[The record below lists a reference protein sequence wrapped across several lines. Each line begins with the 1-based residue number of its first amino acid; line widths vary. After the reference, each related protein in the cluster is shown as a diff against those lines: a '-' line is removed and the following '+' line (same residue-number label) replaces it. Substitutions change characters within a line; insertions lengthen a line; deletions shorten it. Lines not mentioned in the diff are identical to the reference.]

1 MTEKLPGRGVGDGPL
16 GDGPID
22 SGPLGSGPPVGDGPL
37 GSGSPIGRG
46 AEFLGEPGQQSGFTT
61 GAVTPGGDGG
71 PPEPVPT
78 GEFAVAARS
87 QWQLV
92 ARRFRQH
99 KLAVVSLV
107 VLVLVVLFAFV
118 GPLVWRYGPNDF
130 TEDFSVPPSLKH
142 PFGTD
147 SNGADHMAQVMAGTQ
162 LSLKIA
168 FTVSV
173 TATAFGAVYG
183 AVSGFYR
190 GITDTLMMR
199 LVDLILTIPALAI
212 GALLGKRFGNNWVLL
227 AAVLAALL
235 WTGAA
240 RVVRGQVL
248 SVREKEFVE
257 AARALGA
264 TDRRIIFRHI
274 IPNVAGPI
282 IVLFTLMV
290 AGAVLIETALSYL
303 GFGVQ
308 FPDISLGSLITS
320 GETAASGGRD
330 WLFYFPGLFIILI
343 ALTVNFIGDGLR
355 DALDPTQTKV
365 RA

>member
-1 MTEKLPGRGVGDGPL
+1 M
-16 GDGPID
+16 ID
-22 SGPLGSGPPVGDGPL
+22 
-37 GSGSPIGRG
+37 
-46 AEFLGEPGQQSGFTT
+46 
-61 GAVTPGGDGG
+61 AVTPGGEDVLGSR
-71 PPEPVPT
+71 EPADR
-78 GEFAVAARS
+78 EFGVEARS

-92 ARRFRQH
+92 LRRFLQH
-99 KLAVVSLV
+99 KLAVASVV
-107 VLVLVVLFAFV
+107 VLLLVVLFAFV
-118 GPLVWRYGPNDF
+118 GAAVWHYSPTQF
-130 TEDFSVPPSLKH
+130 TDDFSAAPSLKH

-168 FTVSV
+168 FSVSI
-173 TATAFGAVYG
+173 TATVFGSIYG
-183 AVSGFYR
+183 AVSGYYR
-190 GITDTLMMR
+190 GLADTLMMR
-199 LVDLILTIPALAI
+199 LVDLVLTIPALAV
-212 GALLGKRFGNNWVLL
+212 GALLGKKFGNNWVLL
-227 AAVLAALL
+227 AMVLAGLL
-235 WTGAA
+235 WTGSA

-264 TDRRIIFRHI
+264 SDKRIIFRHI

-282 IVLFTLMV
+282 IVLFTLLV
-290 AGAVLIETALSYL
+290 ATAVLTETALSFL

-308 FPDISLGSLITS
+308 FPDISLGSLITA
-320 GETAASGGRD
+320 GETAATGGRG

-355 DALDPTQTKV
+355 DALDPTQTKA

>member
-1 MTEKLPGRGVGDGPL
+1 MTENPPPRDANDEPGEADRGPTPG
-16 GDGPID
+16 
-22 SGPLGSGPPVGDGPL
+22 
-37 GSGSPIGRG
+37 GRD
-46 AEFLGEPGQQSGFTT
+46 AEFLGEQGQQPGLMIDAVTT
-61 GAVTPGGDGG
+61 GGEDIVEAR
-71 PPEPVPT
+71 EPT
-78 GEFAVAARS
+78 DSEFGVQARN

-92 ARRFRQH
+92 LRRFRQH
-99 KLAVVSLV
+99 KLAVASV
-107 VLVLVVLFAFV
+107 VVLFLVFLFAFL
-118 GPLVWRYGPNDF
+118 GPVVWHYGPNDF
-130 TEDFSVPPSLKH
+130 TDDFSVAPSLKH

-168 FTVSV
+168 FVVAIGASV
-173 TATAFGAVYG
+173 FGSIYG
-183 AVSGFYR
+183 AVSGYYR
-190 GITDTLMMR
+190 GITDSLMMR
-199 LVDLILTIPALAI
+199 LVDLFLTIPALAV
-212 GALLGKRFGNNWVLL
+212 GALLGKKFGNNWELL
-227 AAVLAALL
+227 ALVLAGLL
-235 WTGAA
+235 WTGSA

-248 SVREKEFVE
+248 SVREKEYIE

-274 IPNVAGPI
+274 LPNVAGPI
-282 IVLFTLMV
+282 IVLFTLLV
-290 AGAVLIETALSYL
+290 AAAVLTETALSYL

-308 FPDISLGSLITS
+308 FPDISLGSLITA
-320 GETAASGGRD
+320 GETAATGGRG

>member
-1 MTEKLPGRGVGDGPL
+1 MAENPPPRDVNDEPVPNGR
-16 GDGPID
+16 
-22 SGPLGSGPPVGDGPL
+22 PPVDL
-37 GSGSPIGRG
+37 N
-46 AEFLGEPGQQSGFTT
+46 AEFLGEQGQQPGLTIA
-61 GAVTPGGDGG
+61 AVTPGGEDVLAGG
-71 PPEPVPT
+71 RPEGPDRVDH
-78 GEFAVAARS
+78 EFTVQARS
-87 QWQLV
+87 QWRQVL
-92 ARRFRQH
+92 RRFRQH
-99 KLAVVSLV
+99 KLAVISLI
-107 VLVLVVLFAFV
+107 VLLLVVLFAFV
-118 GPLVWRYGPNDF
+118 GAALWHYSPNKF
-130 TEDFSVPPSLKH
+130 TDDFSAAPSAKH

-168 FTVSV
+168 FFVSIV
-173 TATAFGAVYG
+173 GTLFGSVYG
-183 AVSGFYR
+183 AVSGYYR
-190 GITDTLMMR
+190 GVTDTLMMR
-199 LVDLILTIPALAI
+199 LVDLVLTIPALAV
-212 GALLGKRFGNNWVLL
+212 GALLGKRFGNNWLLL
-227 AAVLAALL
+227 AMVLAGLL
-235 WTGAA
+235 WTGSA

-264 TDRRIIFRHI
+264 SDKRIIFRHI

-282 IVLFTLMV
+282 IVLFTLLV
-290 AGAVLIETALSYL
+290 ATAVLTETALSYL

-320 GETAASGGRD
+320 GETAASGGRG

-355 DALDPTQTKV
+355 DALDPTQTKA

>member
-1 MTEKLPGRGVGDGPL
+1 MTENPPPRDVNDESGRPDLGPTPG
-16 GDGPID
+16 
-22 SGPLGSGPPVGDGPL
+22 
-37 GSGSPIGRG
+37 GRN
-46 AEFLGEPGQQSGFTT
+46 AEFLGEQGQQPGLMID
-61 GAVTPGGDGG
+61 AVTPGGEDILESR
-71 PPEPVPT
+71 EPT
-78 GEFAVAARS
+78 DREFGVKARS

-92 ARRFRQH
+92 LRRFLQH
-99 KLAVVSLV
+99 KLAVASVI
-107 VLVLVVLFAFV
+107 VLLLVVLFAFV
-118 GPLVWRYGPNDF
+118 GAAVWHYSPTQF
-130 TEDFSVPPSLKH
+130 TDDFSVAPSAKH

-168 FTVSV
+168 FTVAILASV
-173 TATAFGAVYG
+173 FGSIYG
-183 AVSGFYR
+183 AVSGYYR

-199 LVDLILTIPALAI
+199 LVDLFLTIPALAV
-212 GALLGKRFGNNWVLL
+212 GALLGKKFGSNWALL
-227 AAVLAALL
+227 ALVLAALL
-235 WTGAA
+235 WTGSA

-274 IPNVAGPI
+274 LPNVAGPI
-282 IVLFTLMV
+282 IVLFTLLV
-290 AGAVLIETALSYL
+290 ATAVLTETALSYL

-308 FPDISLGSLITS
+308 FPDISLGSLITA
-320 GETAASGGRD
+320 GETAATGGRG

>member
-1 MTEKLPGRGVGDGPL
+1 MADNIPPRDVNDEPVEPDLPGTPG
-16 GDGPID
+16 
-22 SGPLGSGPPVGDGPL
+22 
-37 GSGSPIGRG
+37 GRG
-46 AEFLGEPGQQSGFTT
+46 AEFLGEQGQQPGLMID
-61 GAVTPGGDGG
+61 AVTPGGEDILQSG
-71 PPEPVPT
+71 PEPT
-78 GEFAVAARS
+78 DNEFTVAARN

-92 ARRFRQH
+92 LRRFRQH
-99 KLAVVSLV
+99 KLAVASLF
-107 VLVLVVLFAFV
+107 VLILVILFAFI
-118 GPLVWRYGPNDF
+118 GPVVWKYGPNDF
-130 TEDFSVPPSLKH
+130 TNDFSVAPSFSH

-168 FTVSV
+168 FTVAIAGTV
-173 TATAFGAVYG
+173 FGSIYG

-190 GITDTLMMR
+190 GVTDTLMMR
-199 LVDLILTIPALAI
+199 LVDLVLTIPALAV
-212 GALLGKRFGNNWVLL
+212 GALLGKKFGNNWALL
-227 AAVLAALL
+227 AVVLAGLL
-235 WTGAA
+235 WTGSA

-248 SVREKEFVE
+248 SVREKEYIE

-282 IVLFTLMV
+282 IVLFTLLV
-290 AGAVLIETALSYL
+290 AAAVLTETALSYL

-320 GETAASGGRD
+320 GETAATGGRG

-355 DALDPTQTKV
+355 DALDPTQTKA

>member
-1 MTEKLPGRGVGDGPL
+1 MAENLPPRDVNDEPVGNGR
-16 GDGPID
+16 
-22 SGPLGSGPPVGDGPL
+22 PPVD
-37 GSGSPIGRG
+37 RD
-46 AEFLGEPGQQSGFTT
+46 AEFLGEQGQQPGLAID
-61 GAVTPGGDGG
+61 AVTPGGEDVVGR
-71 PPEPVPT
+71 PEPDR
-78 GEFAVAARS
+78 EFTVAARS

-92 ARRFRQH
+92 LRRFRQH
-99 KLAVVSLV
+99 KLAVASLV
-107 VLVLVVLFAFV
+107 VLLLVVLFAFV
-118 GPLVWRYGPNDF
+118 GAAVWHYEPNKF
-130 TEDFSVPPSLKH
+130 TDDFSAAPSLKH

-168 FTVSV
+168 FFVAIV
-173 TATAFGAVYG
+173 GTAFGSIYG

-190 GITDTLMMR
+190 GLADTLMMR
-199 LVDLILTIPALAI
+199 LVDLVLTIPALAV
-212 GALLGKRFGNNWVLL
+212 GALLGKRFGNNWLLL
-227 AAVLAALL
+227 AVVLAGLL
-235 WTGAA
+235 WTGSA

-264 TDRRIIFRHI
+264 SDRRIIFRHI
-274 IPNVAGPI
+274 LPNVAGPI
-282 IVLFTLMV
+282 IVLFTLLV
-290 AGAVLIETALSYL
+290 AAAVLTETALSYL

-308 FPDISLGSLITS
+308 FPDISLGSLITA
-320 GETAASGGRD
+320 GETAASGGRS

-355 DALDPTQTKV
+355 DALDPTQTKA

>member
-1 MTEKLPGRGVGDGPL
+1 VADNIPPRDVDDEAGEPDLPGTPG
-16 GDGPID
+16 
-22 SGPLGSGPPVGDGPL
+22 
-37 GSGSPIGRG
+37 GRG
-46 AEFLGEPGQQSGFTT
+46 AEFLGEQGQQPGLAID
-61 GAVTPGGDGG
+61 AVTPGGEDILQGG
-71 PPEPVPT
+71 QEPT
-78 GEFAVAARS
+78 DHEFTVAARN

-92 ARRFRQH
+92 LRRFRQH
-99 KLAVVSLV
+99 KLAVASLV
-107 VLVLVVLFAFV
+107 VLVLVVLFATL
-118 GPLVWRYGPNDF
+118 GAAIWHYGPNDF
-130 TEDFSVPPSLKH
+130 SDDFSVAPSLKH

-168 FTVSV
+168 FTVAITGTV
-173 TATAFGAVYG
+173 FGAIYG

-190 GITDTLMMR
+190 GLTDTLMMR
-199 LVDLILTIPALAI
+199 LVDLVLTIPALAV
-212 GALLGKRFGNNWVLL
+212 GALLGKKFGNNWVLL
-227 AAVLAALL
+227 ACVLAGLL
-235 WTGAA
+235 WTGSA

-248 SVREKEFVE
+248 SVREKEYIE

-274 IPNVAGPI
+274 LPNVAGPI
-282 IVLFTLMV
+282 IVLFTLLV
-290 AGAVLIETALSYL
+290 AAAVLTETALSYL

-308 FPDISLGSLITS
+308 FPDVSLGSLITS
-320 GETAASGGRD
+320 GETAATGGRG

-355 DALDPTQTKV
+355 DALDPTQTKA

>member
-1 MTEKLPGRGVGDGPL
+1 MTENLPPRDSNDEPGEVDLGPTPGGRN
-16 GDGPID
+16 
-22 SGPLGSGPPVGDGPL
+22 
-37 GSGSPIGRG
+37 
-46 AEFLGEPGQQSGFTT
+46 AEFLGEQGQQPGLAID
-61 GAVTPGGDGG
+61 AVTPGGEDVVGGG
-71 PPEPVPT
+71 PEPSDR
-78 GEFAVAARS
+78 EFGVQARN

-92 ARRFRQH
+92 LRRFRQH
-99 KLAVVSLV
+99 KLALVSLV
-107 VLVLVVLFAFV
+107 VLFLVFVFAFL
-118 GPLVWRYGPNDF
+118 GPVLWHYGPNDF
-130 TEDFSVPPSLKH
+130 TDDFSVAPSLKH

-168 FTVSV
+168 FVVAIGASV
-173 TATAFGAVYG
+173 FGSIYG

-190 GITDTLMMR
+190 GATDSLMMR
-199 LVDLILTIPALAI
+199 LVDLFLTIPALAV
-212 GALLGKRFGNNWVLL
+212 GALLGKKFGNNWELL
-227 AAVLAALL
+227 ALVLAGLL
-235 WTGAA
+235 WTGSA

-248 SVREKEFVE
+248 SVREKEYIE

-274 IPNVAGPI
+274 LPNVAGPI
-282 IVLFTLMV
+282 IVLFTLLV
-290 AGAVLIETALSYL
+290 ATAVLTETALSYL

-320 GETAASGGRD
+320 GETAATGGRG

>member
-1 MTEKLPGRGVGDGPL
+1 MSENLPPRDINDEPGEPDLGPTPGGRN
-16 GDGPID
+16 
-22 SGPLGSGPPVGDGPL
+22 
-37 GSGSPIGRG
+37 
-46 AEFLGEPGQQSGFTT
+46 AEFLGEQGQQPGLVIDAVTT
-61 GAVTPGGDGG
+61 GGEDIVQSR
-71 PPEPVPT
+71 EPADS
-78 GEFAVAARS
+78 EFGVQARS

-92 ARRFRQH
+92 LRRFRQH
-99 KLAVVSLV
+99 KLAVASLV
-107 VLVLVVLFAFV
+107 VLFLVFLFAFL
-118 GPLVWRYGPNDF
+118 GPVIWHYGPNDF
-130 TEDFSVPPSLKH
+130 TNDFSVAPSLRH

-162 LSLKIA
+162 LSMKIA
-168 FTVSV
+168 FVVAVGASV
-173 TATAFGAVYG
+173 FGSIYG
-183 AVSGFYR
+183 AVSGYYR
-190 GITDTLMMR
+190 GATDSLMMR
-199 LVDLILTIPALAI
+199 LVDLFLTIPALAV
-212 GALLGKRFGNNWVLL
+212 GALLGKKFGNNWELL
-227 AAVLAALL
+227 ALVLAGLL
-235 WTGAA
+235 WTGSA

-282 IVLFTLMV
+282 IVLFTLLV
-290 AGAVLIETALSYL
+290 ATAVLTETALSYL

-308 FPDISLGSLITS
+308 FPDISLGSLITA
-320 GETAASGGRD
+320 GETAATGGRG

>member
-1 MTEKLPGRGVGDGPL
+1 MRENPPPRDANDEPGQPDLGPTP
-16 GDGPID
+16 G
-22 SGPLGSGPPVGDGPL
+22 
-37 GSGSPIGRG
+37 GRG
-46 AEFLGEPGQQSGFTT
+46 AEFLGEQGQQPGLMIDAVTT
-61 GAVTPGGDGG
+61 GGEDVVQSR
-71 PPEPVPT
+71 EPAD
-78 GEFAVAARS
+78 GEFGVAPRS

-92 ARRFRQH
+92 LRRFRQH
-99 KLAVVSLV
+99 KLAVASLV
-107 VLVLVVLFAFV
+107 VLFLVFLFAFL
-118 GPLVWRYGPNDF
+118 GPVIWHYGPNDF
-130 TEDFSVPPSLKH
+130 TDDFSVPPSLKH

-162 LSLKIA
+162 LSMKIA
-168 FTVSV
+168 FVVAVGASV
-173 TATAFGAVYG
+173 FGSIYG
-183 AVSGFYR
+183 AVSGYYR
-190 GITDTLMMR
+190 GVTDSLMMR
-199 LVDLILTIPALAI
+199 LVDLFLTIPALAV
-212 GALLGKRFGNNWVLL
+212 GALLGKKFGNNWELL
-227 AAVLAALL
+227 ALVLAGLL
-235 WTGAA
+235 WTGSA

-264 TDRRIIFRHI
+264 TDKRIIFRHI

-282 IVLFTLMV
+282 IVLFTLLV
-290 AGAVLIETALSYL
+290 ATAVLTETALSYL

-308 FPDISLGSLITS
+308 FPDISLGSLITA
-320 GETAASGGRD
+320 GETAATGGRG